1 MEAETTGIM
10 ISSGAVGAICGV
22 VGTWLKSK
30 VGTKI
35 KRPLDSDDTYVT
47 HKECKEHRCA
57 LEKRID
63 QLAPALERIDHKIDA
78 NEAKAE
84 QRAVDLHRRLDPVVQ
99 KVASNSAKVETVEEL
114 VKAAFA
120 RPVIGAPRK

>member
-22 VGTWLKSK
+22 IGTWLKSK

-47 HKECKEHRCA
+47 HQECKGLRCA
-57 LEKRID
+57 LEQRID
-63 QLAPALERIDHKIDA
+63 SITPVLQRIDRKIDE

-84 QRAVDLHRRLDPVVQ
+84 KRAVDIHRRLDPIAEKTAGVQ
-99 KVASNSAKVETVEEL
+99 AKEEL
-114 VKAAFA
+114 LETLFVKA
-120 RPVIGAPRK
+120 VKK

>member
-1 MEAETTGIM
+1 MEAETTGIV

-22 VGTWLKSK
+22 VCTWLKSK

-47 HKECKEHRCA
+47 HQECKEHRCA

-63 QLAPALERIDHKIDA
+63 EIGPALNRIFTKLTDIDRSSEERAVKLHERIGPIAERVAADNAKIDTIGKVV
-78 NEAKAE
+78 EAALA
-84 QRAVDLHRRLDPVVQ
+84 R
-99 KVASNSAKVETVEEL
+99 SNVGGK
-114 VKAAFA
+114 K
-120 RPVIGAPRK
+120 

>member
-1 MEAETTGIM
+1 MEAETTGIV

-47 HKECKEHRCA
+47 HQECKEHRCA

-63 QLAPALERIDHKIDA
+63 EIGPALNRIFTKLTDIDRSSEERAIKLHERIGPIAERVAADNAKIDTIGKVV
-78 NEAKAE
+78 EAALA
-84 QRAVDLHRRLDPVVQ
+84 R
-99 KVASNSAKVETVEEL
+99 STVGG
-114 VKAAFA
+114 K
-120 RPVIGAPRK
+120 K